1 MLTRIRN
8 ANLVK
13 SRQVTVRKTTLTLK
27 IAQILRNEGFIDSF
41 EQFGEVFLTENGLVY
56 KHILITLKYKG
67 PKLIRL
73 ITGIKRVSKSG
84 RRTYVGQRN
93 IPKVL
98 GGIGIAFCF
107 YDIID
112 LYKLIN
118 FCRRFFKI
126 IFINFSML
134 S

>member
-13 SRQVTVRKTTLTLK
+13 SRKVTVIRTNLTIK
-27 IAQILRNEGFIDSF
+27 IAEILKNEGFIDSF
-41 EQFGEVFLTENGLVY
+41 EEVGEVFLTKNGLVH

-67 PKLIRL
+67 PKLTRL

-84 RRTYVGQRN
+84 RRTYVGQRD

-98 GGIGIAFCF
+98 GGIGIAVCF
-107 YDIID
+107 YDIIN
-112 LYKLIN
+112 L
-118 FCRRFFKI
+118 
-126 IFINFSML
+126 
-134 S
+134 